1 MQALQRYGVLIVFA
15 VLFVVGLF
23 IRYGMG
29 EESALWGIWSAI
41 DVSFAVV
48 LGILAYIAYSNIVR
62 AEDQVRLVFNVDNQK
77 EVDTGLCLL
86 RKNCTRSEVIGVL
99 SMMQRNTK
107 ELQYNATHL
116 HDLLQEIN
124 NVQVGSSRKLRIIIN
139 QDEFNQFEMAQSI

>member
-62 AEDQVRLVFNVDNQK
+62 AEDQVRLVFNVANEK

-86 RKNCTRSEVIGVL
+86 RKNCTRSEVIGVI
-99 SMMQRNTK
+99 SMMEKNTK
-107 ELQYNATHL
+107 ELHYDATHL
-116 HDLLQEIN
+116 HDLLEEIN
-124 NVQVGSSRKLRIIIN
+124 NVQVGSNRTLRIIIS
-139 QDEFNQFEMAQSI
+139 QDEFAQFEIAKKL